1 MTFFPAGFD
10 PRAAVV
16 RLFDLV
22 ELDTPDGVVR
32 FWIGG
37 EGTFTDVNGAA
48 WYGSQILEVSA
59 LESALNGVAPAGS
72 ISVSYFQD
80 PDAPSVV
87 SELREHGIDYLVGR
101 EIRFFVQPFATL
113 EQIYAPVFPPVRVC
127 TRVMRSLTL
136 AANGPLERSISI
148 GFEAWS
154 EHRRNAR
161 RIVLNTGGHA
171 ELIGEANPSLEFIPT
186 TDFQEEKLWK

>member
-1 MTFFPAGFD
+1 MSFFPEGFD
-10 PRAAVV
+10 PRADVV

-22 ELDTPDGVVR
+22 ELDTPGGVVR

-37 EGTFTDVNGAA
+37 EGTFRDVTGAE

-59 LESALNGVAPAGS
+59 LESAINGIAPAGS
-72 ISVSYFQD
+72 ISVAFYQD
-80 PDAPSVV
+80 PDAPEVIA
-87 SELREHGIDYLVGR
+87 ELQDLGLDYLAGR
-101 EIRFFVQPFATL
+101 EIRFFVQAFATL
-113 EQIYAPVFPPVRVC
+113 AEIYAPKSTPRRVA
-127 TRVMRSLTL
+127 TRIMRTMTI
-136 AANGPLERSISI
+136 AAKGPLEREISI

-154 EHRRNAR
+154 ESRRNAR
-161 RIVLNTGGHA
+161 RVVLNTGGHA